1 MIKVGI
7 LGTGFG
13 KKHADIYK
21 KLEGVEIAG
30 IFGRTSEKLEKIKEE
45 LKVNVTTDI
54 DELITDPSIDLID
67 ICLPTSIHKEY
78 VIKALKNNKD
88 VFCETPLCYTLEEA
102 EEMKKCAEKYN
113 KKLFV
118 DLFFKFSDPHKFAIK
133 KIKSNSLG
141 KPLVVRSYQKT
152 PPHWGNM
159 KLNRNVQD
167 FMLHNF
173 DFITEIM
180 GEPVEIMANG
190 IEKNNSH
197 VFANFKYED
206 GIASVESSTM
216 LPGKFP
222 FNIGFNIICESGT
235 ITFDGKFGEEVE
247 QKFVIYKDDEKEEID
262 LPSND
267 DYEEVIKYVIN
278 NINNGKASSS
288 ISIDEA
294 IKSLKIVLGIKK
306 SLNNNCIVSFKE

>member
-1 MIKVGI
+1 MIKVGV

-13 KKHADIYK
+13 KTHADIYK

-30 IFGRTSEKLEKIKEE
+30 VFGRRPEKLEKIKEE

-67 ICLPTSIHKEY
+67 VCLPTSIHKEY
-78 VIKALKNNKD
+78 VIKSLKNDKH
-88 VFCETPLCYTLEEA
+88 VFCETPVCYTLEEA
-102 EEMKKCAEKYN
+102 EEMKKCAEEYN

-118 DLFFKFSDPHKFAIK
+118 DLFFKFSDPHRFAIE

-141 KPLVVRSYQKT
+141 KPLVVTAYQKT
-152 PPHWGNM
+152 PPHWGDMN
-159 KLNRNVQD
+159 LNRIVQE

-180 GEPVEIMANG
+180 GEPIEITANG
-190 IEKNNSH
+190 IETKNSH
-197 VFANFKYED
+197 VFANLKYED
-206 GIASVESSTM
+206 GVASVESSTM

-222 FNIGFNIICESGT
+222 FSIGFNIICESGA
-235 ITFDGKFGEEVE
+235 ITFDGKFGEVTEQKTVVFKDCEVE
-247 QKFVIYKDDEKEEID
+247 EIN

-267 DYEEVIKYVIN
+267 DYEEAIKYVID
-278 NINNGKASSS
+278 NISDGKSSS
-288 ISIDEA
+288 IISIDEA
-294 IKSLKIVLGIKK
+294 IKSLKIVLKIKK
-306 SLNNNCIVSFKE
+306 SLSNSIRN